1 MICSNCKK
9 IIAESSTKCPFCGT
23 NCLQKSVKSESKHKN
38 IKKFVLIALLVS
50 IFLLGVLICAKKVIH
65 DYNNTVSLSI
75 YNQLQEEIKKTGD
88 FEKTINLSDF
98 TNFEWDEV
106 IIYGLSTVDDV
117 EKEFAIKPEIKNKD
131 AWIQG
136 VIFYYQN
143 KVVHNE
149 CYTFDFDD
157 IPKDKIA
164 IYPATFSD
172 NNIRVRLKKEQSFF
186 SVYYYEDNEEGFFR
200 LFPTESKQ

>member
-1 MICSNCKK
+1 MEDRNIRK
-9 IIAESSTKCPFCGT
+9 I
-23 NCLQKSVKSESKHKN
+23 
-38 IKKFVLIALLVS
+38 VLISLLVS
-50 IFLLGVLICAKKVIH
+50 IFLLVVLICVKIVIH

-88 FEKTINLSDF
+88 FEKTINLPDF

-117 EKEFAIKPEIKNKD
+117 EKEFGIKPEIKKKD

-143 KVVHNE
+143 KIVHNE
-149 CYTFDFDD
+149 CYSFDFDD

-172 NNIRVRLKKEQSFF
+172 NNKRVRLKQEQSFF
-186 SVYYYEDNEEGFFR
+186 SVHYYEEGYFR
-200 LFPTESKQ
+200 LFPMEP